1 MKTTRIILRGDI
13 CDKLNGYCKLVNKN
27 KEQVVTMA
35 LQQYLVITEI
45 APNIIEVP
53 EVIPEVIPEV
63 KIIED
68 NVPVKT
74 KIIC

>member
-13 CDKLNGYCKLVNKN
+13 CDKLNGYCKLVNRT
-27 KEQVVTMA
+27 KEQVVNMA

-53 EVIPEVIPEV
+53 EVIPEV

-68 NVPVKT
+68 NVPVKQ
-74 KIIC
+74 KSYARSI